1 MWTQALLW
9 VIDHL
14 CPMWTAVAP
23 WVEYKEQTFYQ
34 YTMLAE
40 SQAEQD
46 GQDRIR
52 RVQGYDTRIQA
63 AQKEVEAAQESLR
76 QAEERAK
83 FEEERRKAVADQ
95 VGILAGIVET
105 PKRPVVAQPRGG
117 LFMSGPAARLQS
129 QSVSFSPK
137 VTSTERKVIKL

>member
-40 SQAEQD
+40 TQAEQD
-46 GQDRIR
+46 GQDRIK

-83 FEEERRKAVADQ
+83 AEEERRKAVADQ
-95 VGILAGIVET
+95 VGMLAGIVET

-117 LFMSGPAARLQS
+117 LFMSPQSAR
-129 QSVSFSPK
+129 
-137 VTSTERKVIKL
+137 